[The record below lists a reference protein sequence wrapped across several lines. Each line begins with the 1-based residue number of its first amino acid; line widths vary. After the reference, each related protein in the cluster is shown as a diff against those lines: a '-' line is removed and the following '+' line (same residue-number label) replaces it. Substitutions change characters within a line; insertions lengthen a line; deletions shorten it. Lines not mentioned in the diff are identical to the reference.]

1 LLYRQVQTNSRS
13 HFGFVVEVQY
23 FSDLRRSEDVY
34 VFIAVTARLTA
45 EHDDLLMVYG
55 YGGVVVTW
63 LWNISVHDGV
73 DPKSKWKIPL
83 QQLQIQDFHIV
94 EGNIIIS
101 QPSEDDH
108 VVLDDVG
115 GVAVSRCWW
124 LTRRLEHLPLKSISC
139 PV

>member
-1 LLYRQVQTNSRS
+1 
-13 HFGFVVEVQY
+13 
-23 FSDLRRSEDVY
+23 
-34 VFIAVTARLTA
+34 VTARLTA